1 MLIVDDQ
8 PGVRRLLLEALRQA
22 GFRVF
27 QAASGE
33 EGLQKIISEKP
44 SLAILDMKMPGMSG
58 VEFLRELHRR
68 AWSLPIIVVTAYEDK
83 DLAEQARKLGVQY
96 FLHKPFDL
104 SHLYHLVDIALAQQ
118 CYPDLEVLTG

>member
-1 MLIVDDQ
+1 MIVDDQ

-22 GFRVF
+22 GFHVS

-44 SLAILDMKMPGMSG
+44 NLAILDMKMPGMSG

-68 AWSLPIIVVTAYEDK
+68 AYSLPVIVVTAYEDK
-83 DLAEQARKLGVQY
+83 ELAEQARKLGVRY

-104 SHLYHLVDIALAQQ
+104 CHLYHLINAALAQA
-118 CYPDLEVLTG
+118 CYSELEILTG

>member
-1 MLIVDDQ
+1 M
-8 PGVRRLLLEALRQA
+8 LEALSQA
-22 GFRVF
+22 GFRVC

-33 EGLQKIISEKP
+33 EGLQKIIAEKP

-68 AWSLPIIVVTAYEDK
+68 ACSLPVIVVTAYEDK
-83 DLAEQARKLGVQY
+83 ELAEQARKLGVRY

-104 SHLYHLVDIALAQQ
+104 SHLYHLVDAALAQS
-118 CYPDLEVLTG
+118 CYSQLEIVTG